1 MGVIDR
7 LRDYAARAGSTVPDG
22 LRFPE
27 DYEGPADV
35 PATLQT
41 LAQDTQAAL
50 VARADSAAANLA
62 AGLAGRVPSVTV
74 RITDWN
80 AAIEN
85 GYVWGLE
92 NETANPPSSPSETWF
107 GHVTR
112 HDMSQLPWVT
122 QDAWP
127 VNVDGRDSA
136 AGMRRHCRSGVWG
149 AWYRPVNHGA
159 LSFGLVDNFVFFR
172 HGGSSQSPGVS
183 ARTMWAVGNRK
194 DPATPAVTSLEQFRI
209 QRYDLSGNYAG
220 NVMTASME
228 GVVQFPGGHSRLLEA
243 RERGDAIPADTAAT
257 VGVVADMILTA
268 LVRLQIIPRERI
280 ADVEGILGVH
290 VAAPSPEFDPPN
302 EQESI

>member
-1 MGVIDR
+1 VGVIDR
-7 LRDYAARAGSTVPDG
+7 LRDHAERAGSTVPDG

-50 VARADSAAANLA
+50 VARADSAAASLA
-62 AGLAGRVPSVTV
+62 AGLAGRVPLDAVQVADWDLAVT
-74 RITDWN
+74 
-80 AAIEN
+80 N
-85 GYVWGLE
+85 GTFWG
-92 NETANPPSSPSETWF
+92 NTAGNSPAGIG
-107 GHVTR
+107 GHWLARVIR
-112 HDMSQLPWVT
+112 HASDPGREWVT
-122 QDAWP
+122 QCAWP
-127 VNVDGRDSA
+127 LAISGIDSSVE
-136 AGMRRHCRSGVWG
+136 MRRHCRDAVWE
-149 AWYRPVNHGA
+149 AWYRAGNHSA
-159 LSFGLVDNFVFFR
+159 SSWDGLDNFVFHR
-172 HGGSSQSPGVS
+172 HGGSSQPGGAAAQRV
-183 ARTMWAVGNRK
+183 WAVGNRK
-194 DPATPAVTSLEQFRI
+194 DPATPAVTNGEQFRI

-220 NVMTASME
+220 NVMTASMA